1 MTKKK
6 PSSSSQLISRMYRR
20 QITMDQQLG
29 ALIALVANVPR
40 FRETIK
46 TLADHV
52 LRLTRE
58 KEILLKREM
67 KRQLTEANTFVA
79 QPLAIRVAG
88 FDDLVLADVT
98 ESNAAP
104 LPATALHEYDAKGR
118 RCQICECLKEAIE
131 AGGLNCVDPTT
142 DPGAAK

>member
-1 MTKKK
+1 MTAKK
-6 PSSSSQLISRMYRR
+6 SSTMCQKIDRMYRR

-67 KRQLTEANTFVA
+67 KRQLTEANAFVA
-79 QPLAIRVAG
+79 EPLALRVAG
-88 FDDLVLADVT
+88 FDDLVLTDVT
-98 ESNAAP
+98 ELNAAP
-104 LPATALHEYDAKGR
+104 LPATALHVYDAKGR

-131 AGGLNCVDPTT
+131 AGGLSCVTATEGPT
-142 DPGAAK
+142 P

>member
-1 MTKKK
+1 MTAKKNSTLK
-6 PSSSSQLISRMYRR
+6 QRVDCIYRR

-58 KEILLKREM
+58 KEILLKREIN
-67 KRQLTEANTFVA
+67 RLALANA
-79 QPLAIRVAG
+79 YIAEPLKAG
-88 FDDLVLADVT
+88 STNGEVPVLADLIDAFAVPIHAH
-98 ESNAAP
+98 AAEH
-104 LPATALHEYDAKGR
+104 AYDDKGR
-118 RCQICECLKEAIE
+118 RCQICWYLKEAIE
-131 AGGLNCVDPTT
+131 AGGLSCAGPTKE
-142 DPGAAK
+142 GS